1 MAATDAAL
9 GPGDAA
15 NTSMLSGL
23 GAPMIMLLLLVMIV
37 LPLPPFALDIMFTF
51 NIALAIIV
59 LLAAVYAARP
69 LDFAVFPT
77 VLLISTL
84 LRLGLNVA
92 STRVVLLEGHTG
104 TGAAGNVIEAF
115 GDFVVGG
122 SYAVGLVLFTI
133 LVVINFVVVTK
144 GAGRISEVTARFTL
158 DAMPG
163 KQMAIDADLNA
174 GLISQEAALK
184 RREEVGQEADF
195 YGAMDGASKFVRG
208 DAVAGILI
216 LFINILGGF
225 AIGTLQHDLSAAQA
239 AENYVLLTIGD
250 GLVAQIPSMLLST
263 AAAIIVT
270 RVSGA
275 ADMGAE
281 VSAQLTSNP
290 RVLFITAGVIGLMG
304 IVPGMPNLVFLSVA
318 ALLGAIGFLRT
329 QDSAPPPEVEVAA
342 EEEPR
347 PAEARDLNW
356 DDVSHVDEIGLEVG
370 YRLISL
376 VDKNQG
382 GDLLSRIKGVRKK
395 LSQELGFLVNS
406 VHIRDNLDLAP
417 NNYRISLHDVIA
429 GEGEVFPGREL
440 AINPGQ
446 VFGELEGVKT
456 KDPTFGLEAVWIDAS
471 QRDDAQTM
479 GYTVVDSS
487 TVIATHLSQIL
498 KNQAHQLIGQD
509 GVQQL
514 LDKLGK
520 VSPKLVENLVPGSMS
535 LAEVTRVM
543 HSLLEEGIPVRDL
556 RTIAE
561 TLADQ
566 GGKGMDADALTAQ
579 VRVALGPSIFQTVNG
594 TNREMPVMV
603 LDPQLEQLLLTSVQ
617 GAAGGMEP
625 TLMDSVIQ
633 QVMHGSSQLEAE
645 GHNPVLLVATSIRL
659 FLSRLLRGRMS
670 NFYILAY
677 EEIPPSKSI
686 RVVATIGSS
695 PAVGQTQAHAQAAT
709 QGAVAGA
716 AMAAQ

>member
-1 MAATDAAL
+1 MASTEASSAGAGL
-9 GPGDAA
+9 QG
-15 NTSMLSGL
+15 SMFSGL
-23 GAPMIMLLLLVMIV
+23 GAPMVMVLLLVMIV
-37 LPLPPFALDIMFTF
+37 LPLPPFALDVLFTF

-59 LLAAVYAARP
+59 LLASVYASRP
-69 LDFAVFPT
+69 LEFAVFPT
-77 VLLISTL
+77 VLLVSTL

-92 STRVVLLEGHTG
+92 STRVVLLRGHSG

-133 LVVINFVVVTK
+133 LVVINFVVITK

-174 GLISQEAALK
+174 GLISQDVALT
-184 RREEVGQEADF
+184 RRDEVSREADF

-225 AIGTLQHDLSAAQA
+225 AIGTMQHDLSAGQA
-239 AENYVLLTIGD
+239 AENYILLTIGD

-270 RVSGA
+270 RMSGA

-281 VSAQLTSNP
+281 VASQLTSNP
-290 RVLFITAGVIGLMG
+290 RALFVTAGVIGAMG
-304 IVPGMPNLVFLSVA
+304 VVPGMPNLVFLGIAGVIGV
-318 ALLGAIGFLRT
+318 LGYLRA
-329 QDSAPPPEVEVAA
+329 QPEKESPQEVVD
-342 EEEPR
+342 EEPAAPTESR
-347 PAEARDLNW
+347 ELNW
-356 DDVSHVDEIGLEVG
+356 DDVSQVDEIGLEVG

-376 VDKNQG
+376 VDRNQG

-429 GEGEVFPGREL
+429 GEGEVYPGREL

-446 VFGELEGVKT
+446 VFGELEGMKT
-456 KDPTFGLEAVWIDAS
+456 QDPSFGLEAVWIDAS
-471 QRDDAQTM
+471 QRDEAQTM

-487 TVIATHLSQIL
+487 TVVATHLSQIL
-498 KNQAHQLIGQD
+498 RNQAHELIGQD

-520 VSPKLVENLVPGSMS
+520 TSPKLVENLVPGTLG
-535 LAEVTRVM
+535 LADITRVI
-543 HSLLEEGIPVRDL
+543 HNLLEEGIPVRDM
-556 RTIAE
+556 RTIVG
-561 TLADQ
+561 TLADESL
-566 GGKGMDADALTAQ
+566 KGQDSDAMTAR
-579 VRVALGPSIFQTVNG
+579 VRVALGASIYQTVNG
-594 TNREMPVMV
+594 TSREMPVMV
-603 LDPQLEQLLLTSVQ
+603 LDPQLEQILLGSIQ
-617 GAAGGMEP
+617 GAPGGLEP
-625 TLMDSVIQ
+625 TLMDTVIQ
-633 QVMHGSSQLEAE
+633 QITQASSQLEAE
-645 GHNPVLLVATSIRL
+645 GSSPVLLVATSIRL
-659 FLSRLLRGRMS
+659 FLSKLLRGRMS

-677 EEIPPSKSI
+677 EEIPPNKSI
-686 RVVATIGSS
+686 RVVATIGGA
-695 PAVGQTQAHAQAAT
+695 PTAQT
-709 QGAVAGA
+709 AGA
-716 AMAAQ
+716 GGVVEAA